1 MVGIITVLAAI
12 PVLAI
17 QPQQAINPTSSSIKS
32 GVINLVVQ
40 VDGVSYDAVKGNNL
54 TGVNFTYTN
63 GSVEILIGSN
73 TTNINNA
80 SESNWSLS
88 LDTATLADVI
98 GANYNF
104 TFRLTN
110 RTGTRY
116 INQTSA
122 TSVRIDNTIPT
133 VTMDEVA
140 GTTFDETTPTITA
153 TTNFATGNSC
163 IFRLGSNQYTGTHT
177 GDNLCSLTIS
187 DDNPPNGEYLITAS
201 IDDGLNTSRSSPVSY
216 TVRFSPGHQ
225 SGSIGEGQIATQIA
239 TNKVRSD
246 KTFLFII
253 FAAFILW
260 VGFNGKK
267 KR

>member
-1 MVGIITVLAAI
+1 MKLKNLSWILMACIITVLAAI

-40 VDGVSYDAVKGNNL
+40 VDGVSYNAVKGNNL

-133 VTMDEVA
+133 VTMDKVA
-140 GTTFDETTPTITA
+140 GKTFDETTPTITA

-163 IFRLGSNQYTGTHT
+163 IF
-177 GDNLCSLTIS
+177 
-187 DDNPPNGEYLITAS
+187 
-201 IDDGLNTSRSSPVSY
+201 
-216 TVRFSPGHQ
+216 
-225 SGSIGEGQIATQIA
+225 
-239 TNKVRSD
+239 
-246 KTFLFII
+246 
-253 FAAFILW
+253 
-260 VGFNGKK
+260 
-267 KR
+267 